1 MDISLGVVA
10 GLVELVSNGILCGS
24 GAGAEAGIVVLGNL
38 LVGLLGSLGTGA
50 LDRLGNVVGGVL
62 EDVSMLHEGEGEVK
76 ASESE
81 MESAS
86 GDREETERKLTLM
99 VSILD

>member
-24 GAGAEAGIVVLGNL
+24 GARAEAGIVVLGNL

-50 LDRLGNVVGGVL
+50 LDGLGNVVGGVL
-62 EDVSMLHEGEGEVK
+62 EWK
-76 ASESE
+76 C
-81 MESAS
+81 
-86 GDREETERKLTLM
+86 
-99 VSILD
+99 